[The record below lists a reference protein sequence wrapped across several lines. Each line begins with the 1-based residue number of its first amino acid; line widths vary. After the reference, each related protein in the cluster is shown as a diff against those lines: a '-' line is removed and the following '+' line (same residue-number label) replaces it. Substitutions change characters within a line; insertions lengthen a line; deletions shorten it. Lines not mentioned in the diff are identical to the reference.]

1 MDWSKGGKKISVGGE
16 EFDLPPIKK
25 KWVVGAVIGIV
36 GIILLTTSFYQV
48 GTDEEGVIQRFGKY
62 TGTTQPGLHLKI
74 PFGVDKVTKV
84 PVRRVQKEEFGFRT
98 VTPGV
103 RTEYVRGKAIDE
115 SLMLTGDLNSA
126 VVEWI
131 VQYRVGDPVDY
142 LFKVMEV
149 RTTIRDV
156 SESVMRQVV
165 GDRSVDEVIIL
176 SRREVAQE
184 AKQRL
189 QENLDAYETGIHVVT
204 VELKDVNPPDP
215 VKPAFNEVNEA
226 KQEMERMVNQAWETY
241 NKAVPKASG
250 EAERTIRQAE
260 GYALNRVNRAK
271 GDANK
276 FLAVWKEYNRSQDVT
291 RRRLYLET
299 MDEILPKIDKK
310 YIIDSEQ
317 KGLLQLLRLEEK
329 GEKK

>member
-1 MDWSKGGKKISVGGE
+1 MDFKKRKPVVIGGE
-16 EFDLPPIKK
+16 EYSVPAISKAMV
-25 KWVVGAVIGIV
+25 WIG
-36 GIILLTTSFYQV
+36 GLIIIGLILVFTSLYQV
-48 GTDEEGVIQRFGKY
+48 GADEAGVIKRFGRY
-62 TGTTQPGLHLKI
+62 VDTSQPGLHLKL
-74 PFGVDKVTKV
+74 PFGIDKVTKV
-84 PVRRVQKEEFGFRT
+84 PVRRVQKEEFGFKTARA
-98 VTPGV
+98 GV
-103 RTEYVRGKAIDE
+103 RTEYRRGKLLTE

-131 VQYRVGDPVDY
+131 VQYRVKDPVNY
-142 LFKVMEV
+142 LFKLRHVT
-149 RTTIRDV
+149 TTIRDI

-176 SRREVAQE
+176 SRREVALE

-189 QENLDAYETGIHVVT
+189 QKILDSYGTGIHVVT

-226 KQEMERMVNQAWETY
+226 KQEMERMVNEAWETY
-241 NKAVPKASG
+241 NKSVPKASG

-260 GYALNRVNRAK
+260 GYELNRVNRAK

-299 MDEILPKIDKK
+299 LNEVLPKIGRK

-317 KGLLQLLRLEEK
+317 KGLVQLLQLEEK

>member
-1 MDWSKGGKKISVGGE
+1 MDSGRKKLVVIGGE
-16 EFDLPPIKK
+16 EYTMPTISKTLVWI
-25 KWVVGAVIGIV
+25 VILVIV
-36 GIILLTTSFYQV
+36 GLILVFTAFYQV
-48 GTDEEGVIQRFGKY
+48 GTDEVGVIKRFGKY
-62 TGTTQPGLHLKI
+62 ASTNQPGLHLKI
-74 PFGVDKVTKV
+74 PFGIDKVIKV
-84 PVRRVQKEEFGFRT
+84 PVQRVQKEEFGFRT
-98 VTPGV
+98 IRPGV
-103 RTEYVRGKAIDE
+103 KTEYRRGKAIGE

-131 VQYRVGDPVDY
+131 VQYRVKDPVNY
-142 LFKVMEV
+142 LFKVRDV
-149 RTTIRDV
+149 RTTIRDI

-176 SRREVAQE
+176 SRREVALS
-184 AKQRL
+184 AKQQL
-189 QENLDAYETGIHVVT
+189 QEILDAYETGIHLVT

-260 GYALNRVNRAK
+260 GYALNRVNRAQ

-276 FLAVWKEYNRSQDVT
+276 FLAVWREYSRSKDVT

-299 MDEILPKIDKK
+299 LNEVLPKLGMK

>member
-1 MDWSKGGKKISVGGE
+1 VVIGGE
-16 EFDLPPIKK
+16 EFSLPDVSKRTV
-25 KWVVGAVIGIV
+25 WLV
-36 GIILLTTSFYQV
+36 GIIIVGLILLFTTFYQV
-48 GTDEEGVIQRFGKY
+48 GTEEVGVIKRFGKY
-62 TGTTQPGLHLKI
+62 VGTTQPGLHLMI
-74 PFGVDKVTKV
+74 PFGIDNVTKV
-84 PVRRVQKEEFGFRT
+84 PVQRVQKEEFGFRT
-98 VTPGV
+98 ARPGV
-103 RTEYVRGKAIDE
+103 RTEYARGRSLQE

-126 VVEWI
+126 VVDWI

-142 LFKVMEV
+142 LFNVREV
-149 RTTIRDV
+149 TATIRDV

-176 SRREVAQE
+176 SRPEVKQE
-184 AKQRL
+184 AKERL
-189 QENLDAYETGIHVVT
+189 QEILDSYKTGIHIVT

-241 NKAVPKASG
+241 NKAVPRARG

-260 GYALNRVNRAK
+260 GYELNRVNRAK

-276 FLAVWKEYNRSQDVT
+276 FLAVWRAYNRSKDVT

-299 MDEILPKIDKK
+299 LNEVLPKLGRK

-317 KGLLQLLRLEEK
+317 KGLIQLLRLEEK

>member
-1 MDWSKGGKKISVGGE
+1 MDSGRKKLVVIGGE
-16 EFDLPPIKK
+16 EYTVPTISKTLV
-25 KWVVGAVIGIV
+25 WTVVLVIV
-36 GIILLTTSFYQV
+36 GLILVFTAFYQV
-48 GTDEEGVIQRFGKY
+48 GTDEVGVIKRFGKY
-62 TGTTQPGLHLKI
+62 VSTNQPGLHFKI
-74 PFGVDKVTKV
+74 PFGIDKVIKV
-84 PVRRVQKEEFGFRT
+84 PVQRVQKEEFGFRT
-98 VTPGV
+98 IRPGV
-103 RTEYVRGKAIDE
+103 KTEYRRGKAIGE

-131 VQYRVGDPVDY
+131 VQYRVKDPVNY
-142 LFKVMEV
+142 LFKVRDV
-149 RTTIRDV
+149 RTTIRDI

-176 SRREVAQE
+176 SRREVALS
-184 AKQRL
+184 AKQQL
-189 QENLDAYETGIHVVT
+189 QEILDTYETGIHLVT

-260 GYALNRVNRAK
+260 GYALNRVNRAQ

-276 FLAVWKEYNRSQDVT
+276 FLAVWREYSRSKDVT

-299 MDEILPKIDKK
+299 LDEVLPKLGMK
-310 YIIDSEQ
+310 YIVDSEQ

>member
-1 MDWSKGGKKISVGGE
+1 MAPDKKKVVVIGGE
-16 EFDLPPIKK
+16 QYAVPAISKSLVLI
-25 KWVVGAVIGIV
+25 VVLVIV
-36 GIILLTTSFYQV
+36 GLILVFTSFYQV
-48 GTDEEGVIQRFGKY
+48 GTDEVGVIKRFGKY
-62 TGTTQPGLHLKI
+62 VNTTQPGLHFKT

-84 PVRRVQKEEFGFRT
+84 PVQRVQKEEFGFRT
-98 VTPGV
+98 TRSGV
-103 RTEYVRGKAIDE
+103 RTEYQRRKPLEE

-131 VQYRVGDPVDY
+131 VQYRVKDPVNY
-142 LFKVMEV
+142 LFKVRDV
-149 RTTIRDV
+149 KTTIRDI

-176 SRREVAQE
+176 SRREVALT

-189 QENLDAYETGIHVVT
+189 QEILDTYKTGIHLVT

-226 KQEMERMVNQAWETY
+226 KQEMERTVNEAWETY

-276 FLAVWKEYNRSQDVT
+276 FLAVWREYSRSKDVT

-299 MDEILPKIDKK
+299 LNEVLPKLGRK

-317 KGLLQLLRLEEK
+317 KGLLPLLYLDEK
-329 GEKK
+329 GGKK

>member
-1 MDWSKGGKKISVGGE
+1 VPAISKSLVRIIV
-16 EFDLPPIKK
+16 L
-25 KWVVGAVIGIV
+25 VIV
-36 GIILLTTSFYQV
+36 GLILVFTSFYQV
-48 GTDEEGVIQRFGKY
+48 GTDEVGVIKRFGKY
-62 TGTTQPGLHLKI
+62 VSTNQPGLHFKM
-74 PFGVDKVTKV
+74 PFGIDKVIKV
-84 PVRRVQKEEFGFRT
+84 PVQRVQKEEFGFRT
-98 VTPGV
+98 IRPGV
-103 RTEYVRGKAIDE
+103 RTEYRRGKAIGE

-131 VQYRVGDPVDY
+131 VQYRVKDPVNY
-142 LFKVMEV
+142 LFKVRDV
-149 RTTIRDV
+149 RTTIRDI

-176 SRREVAQE
+176 SRREVALS
-184 AKQRL
+184 AKQQL
-189 QENLDAYETGIHVVT
+189 QEILDAYETGIHLVT

-226 KQEMERMVNQAWETY
+226 KQEMERMVNEAWETY

-276 FLAVWKEYNRSQDVT
+276 FLSVWKEYNRSKDVT

-299 MDEILPKIDKK
+299 MNEVLPKFERK
-310 YIIDSEQ
+310 YIVDSEQ
-317 KGLLQLLRLEEK
+317 KGLVQLLRLEEK
-329 GEKK
+329 GGEK

>member
-1 MDWSKGGKKISVGGE
+1 
-16 EFDLPPIKK
+16 
-25 KWVVGAVIGIV
+25 
-36 GIILLTTSFYQV
+36 
-48 GTDEEGVIQRFGKY
+48 
-62 TGTTQPGLHLKI
+62 
-74 PFGVDKVTKV
+74 
-84 PVRRVQKEEFGFRT
+84 
-98 VTPGV
+98 
-103 RTEYVRGKAIDE
+103 
-115 SLMLTGDLNSA
+115 
-126 VVEWI
+126 VEWI
-131 VQYRVGDPVDY
+131 VQYRVKDPVNY
-142 LFKVMEV
+142 LFKVRDV
-149 RTTIRDV
+149 RTTIRDI

-176 SRREVAQE
+176 SRREVALA
-184 AKQRL
+184 AKKRL
-189 QENLDAYETGIHVVT
+189 QEILDTYKTGIHLVT

-226 KQEMERMVNQAWETY
+226 KQEMERTVNEAWETY

-276 FLAVWKEYNRSQDVT
+276 FLAVWREYSRSKDVT

-299 MDEILPKIDKK
+299 LNEVLPKLGKK

-317 KGLLQLLRLEEK
+317 KGLLQLLPLEEK

>member
-1 MDWSKGGKKISVGGE
+1 MDSSRKKLVVIGGE
-16 EFDLPPIKK
+16 EYTVPAISKSLVRII
-25 KWVVGAVIGIV
+25 VLVIV
-36 GIILLTTSFYQV
+36 GLILVFTSFYQV
-48 GTDEEGVIQRFGKY
+48 GTDEVGVVKRFGKY
-62 TGTTQPGLHLKI
+62 VSTTQPGLHFKI
-74 PFGVDKVTKV
+74 PFGIDKVTKV
-84 PVRRVQKEEFGFRT
+84 PVQRVQKEEFGFRT
-98 VTPGV
+98 TRPGV
-103 RTEYVRGKAIDE
+103 RTEYRRGKAIKE

-131 VQYRVGDPVDY
+131 VQYRVRNPVDY
-142 LFKVMEV
+142 LFNV
-149 RTTIRDV
+149 RGVTGTIRDI
-156 SESVMRQVV
+156 SESIMRQVV

-176 SRREVAQE
+176 SRREVALE

-189 QENLDAYETGIHVVT
+189 QEILDAYGTGIHIVT

-226 KQEMERMVNQAWETY
+226 KQEMERMVNEAWETY
-241 NKAVPKASG
+241 NKSVPKASG

-276 FLAVWKEYNRSQDVT
+276 FLAVWKEYNRSKDVT

-299 MDEILPKIDKK
+299 LDEVLPKLGRK
-310 YIIDSEQ
+310 YILDSEQ
-317 KGLLQLLRLEEK
+317 KGLLQLLHLDEK

>member
-1 MDWSKGGKKISVGGE
+1 MDSGRKKLVVIGGE
-16 EFDLPPIKK
+16 EYTMPTISKTLVWI
-25 KWVVGAVIGIV
+25 VILVIV
-36 GIILLTTSFYQV
+36 GLILVFTAFYQV
-48 GTDEEGVIQRFGKY
+48 GTDEVGVIKRFGKY
-62 TGTTQPGLHLKI
+62 VSTNQPGLHLKI
-74 PFGVDKVTKV
+74 PFGIDKVIKV
-84 PVRRVQKEEFGFRT
+84 PVQRVQKEEFGFRT
-98 VTPGV
+98 IRPGV
-103 RTEYVRGKAIDE
+103 KTEYRRGKAIGE

-131 VQYRVGDPVDY
+131 VQYRVKDPVNY
-142 LFKVMEV
+142 LFKVRDV
-149 RTTIRDV
+149 RTTIRDI

-176 SRREVAQE
+176 SRREVALS
-184 AKQRL
+184 AKQQL
-189 QENLDAYETGIHVVT
+189 QEILDAYETGIHLVT

-226 KQEMERMVNQAWETY
+226 KQEMERMVNEAWETY

-260 GYALNRVNRAK
+260 GYALNRVNRAQ

-276 FLAVWKEYNRSQDVT
+276 FLAVWREYSRSKDVT

-299 MDEILPKIDKK
+299 LNEVLPKLGMK